1 MLLAVLALSGCGAS
15 TRELT
20 VRGADDVQV
29 LTPAEVAALR
39 PSIDGSSA
47 SDSTAVGTAIEGAA
61 ADTVPQNEDDR
72 PPELRLFE
80 AIGELRSCIED
91 KGFEVVGDLRDRTNP
106 AYQDPDFA
114 EAVTTCAA
122 RADIINILAEV
133 EATRAELTPD
143 EVRERNEAFIELREC
158 LEDKGWTVETV
169 TTPNGLLTP
178 TLFQNAEGEL
188 DERAINQCISA
199 LNLEDR

>member
-1 MLLAVLALSGCGAS
+1 M
-15 TRELT
+15 
-20 VRGADDVQV
+20 
-29 LTPAEVAALR
+29 
-39 PSIDGSSA
+39 
-47 SDSTAVGTAIEGAA
+47 
-61 ADTVPQNEDDR
+61 
-72 PPELRLFE
+72 
-80 AIGELRSCIED
+80 
-91 KGFEVVGDLRDRTNP
+91 VGDLRDRTNP